1 MFKEKNM
8 KKKVSSVLATLLCIS
23 LCACGFAAC
32 SKESDSDSVIPSD
45 SDSSASDSSEA
56 VVDNRLTEDEWKEII
71 SGVNDPEKAGGNMT
85 ATGLVKASGETD
97 FTVDRIQ
104 RYDLEHQAFE
114 YTSFDEGMPTDHF
127 YGNYVDGQVY
137 KYEQSESGEWT
148 KTEWYKAD
156 SAYDFFKNAYDGVW
170 LEEFLQIFPDL
181 SYDREINA
189 YVGTLEDGTDI
200 IVSTADGKL
209 VSIEL
214 QTETYSDKLV
224 FSDYGTTVIELPDLA

>member
-1 MFKEKNM
+1 M
-8 KKKVSSVLATLLCIS
+8 KKKVSSVLATLLCVS

-85 ATGLVKASGETD
+85 ATWLTKANVEVEFQAFET
-97 FTVDRIQ
+97 I
-104 RYDLEHQAFE
+104 RYDWEHKTFE

-181 SYDREINA
+181 SYERDINA
-189 YVGTLEDGTDI
+189 YVGTFEDGTDI

-209 VSIEL
+209 VSIEY

-224 FSDYGTTVIELPDLA
+224 FSDYGTTVIELPDVA